1 MAQHI
6 AFIPHFRYTISIRA
20 TCVLYFYSITTM
32 SQDKLIRLVSEGD
45 AKGVGKGHTI
55 YTFKNKKKHPDKLQ
69 FKKFNPVA
77 RVHTLY
83 KEKK

>member
-1 MAQHI
+1 
-6 AFIPHFRYTISIRA
+6 
-20 TCVLYFYSITTM
+20 M